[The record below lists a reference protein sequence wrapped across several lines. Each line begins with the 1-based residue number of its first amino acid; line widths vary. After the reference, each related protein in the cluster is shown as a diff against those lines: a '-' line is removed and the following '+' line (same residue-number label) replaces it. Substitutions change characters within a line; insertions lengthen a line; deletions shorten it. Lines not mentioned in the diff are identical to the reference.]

1 MKTLGVLQKYIPE
14 FSEVIGQMQF
24 DLFHTYTVDEH
35 TFKVVRNIRQMKLYK
50 QSGFELEHELVNKLP
65 KLEILYIAGLFHDL
79 GKGKGGNHS
88 EIGAKTSYKFAK
100 RLGMSE
106 TDANLISWLVK
117 EHLIMSSISQKK
129 DISEQE
135 TVDEFALIIEQG
147 EKLDYLY
154 LLSLIHI

>member
-79 GKGKGGNHS
+79 GKG
-88 EIGAKTSYKFAK
+88 
-100 RLGMSE
+100 
-106 TDANLISWLVK
+106 
-117 EHLIMSSISQKK
+117 
-129 DISEQE
+129 
-135 TVDEFALIIEQG
+135 
-147 EKLDYLY
+147 
-154 LLSLIHI
+154 